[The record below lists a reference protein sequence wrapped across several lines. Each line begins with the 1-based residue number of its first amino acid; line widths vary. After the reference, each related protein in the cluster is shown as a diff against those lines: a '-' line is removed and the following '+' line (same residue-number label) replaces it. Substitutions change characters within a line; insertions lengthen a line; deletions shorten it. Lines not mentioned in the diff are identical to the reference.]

1 MIDRDEFV
9 RMWND
14 EETTRLQIAAHYGI
28 NKTKLSEI
36 AEGFGLQRHR
46 GYRPPK
52 HREKDPTPE
61 QIRERCLEI
70 QARWTEERF
79 ERQMRARPRLY
90 AGGSL

>member
-9 RMWND
+9 RMWQD
-14 EETTRLQIAAHYGI
+14 KETTRLQIASHYGV

-36 AEGFGLQRHR
+36 AEGFGLHRHR

-70 QARWTEERF
+70 QASWTEERF
-79 ERQMRARPRLY
+79 GRQMRARPRFY
-90 AGGSL
+90 VGGSL